1 MRTLFNEY
9 ADTLLQAIISISIFT
24 IFMTVFLSE
33 LMGINVKIIKQEITS
48 PNINGG
54 ISNVTIE
61 SFSAKDILIN
71 VGEEIKYEDRVE
83 AYNSKGED
91 IKDYIRPLNLEGID
105 VSKPGENQITYV
117 LNYNGE
123 SRAIKAKLIIVQ
135 EKEELSSNEEYV

>member
-105 VSKPGENQITYV
+105 VSKPGENEITYI

>member
-105 VSKPGENQITYV
+105 VSKPGENEITYI

-135 EKEELSSNEEYV
+135 EKEEMISNEEYV

>member
-24 IFMTVFLSE
+24 IFMAVFLSE

-105 VSKPGENQITYV
+105 INKPGENEITYI

-135 EKEELSSNEEYV
+135 EKEEVSSNEEHV

>member
-9 ADTLLQAIISISIFT
+9 ADTLLQAIISIGVFT

-54 ISNVTIE
+54 ISSVTIE

-105 VSKPGENQITYV
+105 VSKPGENEITYI